1 MKFVVTEKG
10 ITTDLGY
17 GRLHISGDEAG
28 GFRPFQLVVSGI
40 VGCSALV
47 FRRILEKQ
55 RISYEEFII
64 ETDLVRNE
72 AEANKIEKI
81 SLIFKI
87 KGENLDEKKLKRNLE
102 ISRKHCS
109 MIRSVEDSIEIV
121 EELQIL

>member
-1 MKFVVTEKG
+1 MKFVVTEKD
-10 ITTDLGY
+10 ITTELGY
-17 GRLHISGDEAG
+17 GRLNISGNEAE
-28 GFRPFQLVVSGI
+28 GFRPFQLIVSGL

-55 RISYEEFII
+55 RLSFEEFII

-81 SLIFKI
+81 SLTFKI

-102 ISRKHCS
+102 LSRKYCS
-109 MIRSVEDSIEIV
+109 MVRSVEDSIEIV
-121 EELQIL
+121 EELQVL